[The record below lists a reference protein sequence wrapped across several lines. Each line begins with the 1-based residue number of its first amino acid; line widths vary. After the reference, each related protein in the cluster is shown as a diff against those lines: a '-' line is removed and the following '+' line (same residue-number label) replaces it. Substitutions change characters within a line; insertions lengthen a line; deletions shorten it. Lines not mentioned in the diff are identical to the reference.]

1 MKNILVPVDFSKDAM
16 NAFMHSIL
24 FANKL
29 KANLRMIH
37 VRKSKDYDEPFVLD
51 GMDSG
56 YRKTVEEFCQGIV
69 SKYLQIYNAGGK
81 LDFIIEKGKIYKII
95 VDQAKKDNTDII
107 IMGTHGISGFEELW
121 LGSNAY
127 RVVSKAPCPV
137 LTIRNGFKKKT
148 IKKIVLPIDAHRE
161 TRQKIPITVE
171 LAKEFD
177 AEVHVVDVRSTN
189 RKDIKKRLNHY
200 ADQAMH
206 YVEEHGV
213 KGVRS
218 SKYGSNIA
226 DITITYAVH
235 LNAEIIAIVS
245 NQRGTPAN
253 MHLSTTAQQMV
264 NHSPIPIL
272 SIYPDF

>member
-37 VRKSKDYDEPFVLD
+37 VRKNKDYDEPFVLD
-51 GMDSG
+51 GTDSG

-69 SKYLQIYNAGGK
+69 SRYLQIYNAGGK
-81 LDFIIEKGKIYKII
+81 LDFIIEKGKIYKAI
-95 VDQAKKDNTDII
+95 VDQAKKDKTDII
-107 IMGTHGISGFEELW
+107 IMGTHGISGFEEFW

-148 IKKIVLPIDAHRE
+148 IEKIVLPIDAHRE

-189 RKDIKKRLNHY
+189 RKDIKKRLNNY
-200 ADQAMH
+200 ADQAMR

-245 NQRGTPAN
+245 NQRGTPTS